1 MSAPDDLGRP
11 SASPAPATP
20 SGAAP
25 ATARG
30 LIVERWSR
38 SRRIER
44 VCHLTGAVL
53 IGSGLFHLAVLVVDG
68 GPWYGP
74 VSLRKPATF
83 GLSFGL
89 TLIAIALL
97 ASYLNLGRRALL
109 LGVFAA
115 DCVLEVG
122 GITLQ
127 AWRHVP
133 SHLNRETPFDSAVST
148 ALAAGGGVLIV
159 VLGTVA
165 VAALRPNPGIPKSML
180 LGLRAGFVSLV
191 IGLATGAA
199 MIARGA
205 AEVGGH
211 QRQAYHDVGFLK
223 PVHGLSLH
231 GVLVLPALAWLLS
244 RTAWDESRRTQV
256 VKITAAGY
264 GLAVVATLAYCLL
277 R

>member
-1 MSAPDDLGRP
+1 M
-11 SASPAPATP
+11 PAAL
-20 SGAAP
+20 
-25 ATARG
+25 RG
-30 LIVERWSR
+30 VITEGWNRG
-38 SRRIER
+38 RRIER
-44 VCHLTGAVL
+44 ICYLIGAVL
-53 IGSGLFHLAVLVVDG
+53 IGAGLFHLVVFAVDG

-74 VSLRKPATF
+74 VSWRKPATF
-83 GLSFGL
+83 GFSFGL
-89 TLIAIALL
+89 TLIAVAWV
-97 ASYLNLGRRALL
+97 ASYLSIGERSRTLL

-115 DCVLEVG
+115 DCVVEVG

-133 SHLNRETPFDSAVST
+133 SHLDRETPFNSAVST
-148 ALAAGGGVLIV
+148 VLAIGGGVLIV

-165 VAALRPNPGIPKSML
+165 VAAFRPNPEIPASMR
-180 LGLRAGFVSLV
+180 LGLRAGFVSLM

-199 MIARGA
+199 MIARGVT
-205 AEVGGH
+205 EVNTGH

-244 RTAWDESRRTQV
+244 RTTWDESRRTQV
-256 VKITAAGY
+256 VAITAAGF
-264 GLAVVATLAYCLL
+264 GLAIAVTLAYCLL